1 MSNPGGRFFLLGG
14 GETEWKEE
22 ICNEDFEIER
32 SYNIS

>member
-1 MSNPGGRFFLLGG
+1 MSNPGGRFFLLG